1 MQIKNVRFLMAAI
14 TTLSAYSV
22 YVSRVNLSIAI
33 IAMVDDGHQHATGA
47 PTDHNSSQQTNL
59 TQLNTTQ
66 SLPSTSTIA
75 NNTTTTS
82 LGSSTPPTTATANHF
97 QSSRPLNQTA
107 QQTASRQPPPPARA
121 VGMFPASKQTIMKPP
136 LISQEKFHWDQTEQ
150 GHILGAFF
158 YGYILFQIPG
168 ARMAE
173 LVGARWILMASTAG
187 SALISLVFP
196 IATQLDSIHLLMVLR
211 FVMGLCQSA
220 FFPAAYVFF
229 CRWLPEAE
237 RSVLLPIMFIG
248 SNMGSISTYIMSSY
262 LISSSYGWPSVF
274 YVSGLVCLLVTML
287 WCVFGSN
294 GPQDNW
300 LITDEERDYIMDN
313 MNGSGPNGTPPP
325 QHQDHT
331 KTALPAATG
340 RFAITNG
347 VPSPLN
353 ATTYNHLQVSPL
365 PTSASNKGTIN
376 KSRSANDLNPNQAA
390 CFTSYHPEVIV
401 LETGNMKRQQS
412 NNMNEQ
418 NSPNYQQHSIRS
430 RRNTERSLKSVTTST
445 AGQSDYERLQGRQL
459 SWCKLLGSMPV
470 WTLIFSMYGN
480 EWSQVVLTY
489 ELPTYLNKALDIP
502 IEQNGVINSFFQ
514 LSYTLASPI
523 LSSLGAYMLDR
534 HLMGMRKIH
543 VRKLFQSL
551 ATFGQLAC
559 FASVPVC
566 GPNRGLIIMFMFSAI
581 VFKACA
587 NAGDI
592 MVPGDLS
599 PEFAG
604 TIFALANSIGNTAG
618 FFVPILAGVIVDEQ
632 YRRESWTPFWL
643 TTASIMGCSGVIFLI
658 FGVTRRQNY
667 SVDEDEEQYE
677 EGENDDE
684 EEPTGLG
691 GKGNRVKAGQS
702 LDKNNNNTIEEDK

>member
-1 MQIKNVRFLMAAI
+1 MI
-14 TTLSAYSV
+14 
-22 YVSRVNLSIAI
+22 
-33 IAMVDDGHQHATGA
+33 DDGHQHATGGGDSA
-47 PTDHNSSQQTNL
+47 PLGHHGATTTNSSSSISSNNNATSQPS
-59 TQLNTTQ
+59 QLGNPTYSPANFTGPTPVANTT
-66 SLPSTSTIA
+66 SARNRTD
-75 NNTTTTS
+75 N
-82 LGSSTPPTTATANHF
+82 
-97 QSSRPLNQTA
+97 SRDQTVG
-107 QQTASRQPPPPARA
+107 RQFA
-121 VGMFPASKQTIMKPP
+121 GIFPATKKALMKHPP

-173 LVGARWILMASTAG
+173 LVGARWILMVSTAG

-196 IATQLDSIHLLMVLR
+196 LSTQLDSVHLLMVLR

-274 YVSGLVCLLVTML
+274 YVSGMICLFVTLL

-300 LITDEERDYIMDN
+300 LITKEERDYIMEN
-313 MNGSGPNGTPPP
+313 MNGSS
-325 QHQDHT
+325 
-331 KTALPAATG
+331 TALQQQPTADAARSQPPKRLADGPG
-340 RFAITNG
+340 R
-347 VPSPLN
+347 
-353 ATTYNHLQVSPL
+353 
-365 PTSASNKGTIN
+365 ASNCCNGPVPTVRSIETTTTTRTIN
-376 KSRSANDLNPNQAA
+376 KSRSANDLNPNNVYGLAG
-390 CFTSYHPEVIV
+390 YHPELIK
-401 LETGNMKRQQS
+401 LETEPNKSKMTTHTELVANK
-412 NNMNEQ
+412 Q
-418 NSPNYQQHSIRS
+418 NDDKQLPASGQESDES
-430 RRNTERSLKSVTTST
+430 RLDWR
-445 AGQSDYERLQGRQL
+445 
-459 SWCKLLGSMPV
+459 KLLTSVPV

-514 LSYTLASPI
+514 LSYTIASPI
-523 LSSLGAYMLDR
+523 LSSLGAYMLER
-534 HLMGMRKIH
+534 HLLGMRKIH

-559 FASVPVC
+559 FVSVPIC
-566 GPNRGLIIMFMFSAI
+566 GANKGLIIMFMFSAI

-592 MVPGDLS
+592 MVSGDLS

-618 FFVPILAGVIVDEQ
+618 FFVPILAGVIVQEQ
-632 YRRESWTPFWL
+632 YVREQWTPFWL
-643 TTASIMGCSGVIFLI
+643 TSAAIMGCSGLIFLV
-658 FGVTRRQNY
+658 FGETRRQNY
-667 SVDEDEEQYE
+667 SLET
-677 EGENDDE
+677 DDQ
-684 EEPTGLG
+684 LG
-691 GKGNRVKAGQS
+691 AHSKESNGADGPGKIRARALVAA
-702 LDKNNNNTIEEDK
+702 D